1 MKNIEFS
8 KEEKNI
14 MIQNIRQYFEEQL
27 DSEIG
32 QFDAE
37 FLLDFFAEKIGVY
50 FYNQGLRDAQVV
62 LKDRLESIVD
72 AIYDIEKPTG
82 FSR

>member
-1 MKNIEFS
+1 
-8 KEEKNI
+8 
-14 MIQNIRQYFEEQL
+14 MIQNIRQYFEEEL

-62 LKDRLESIVD
+62 LKDRLDSIVD
-72 AIYDIEKPTG
+72 AIYDIEKPTK